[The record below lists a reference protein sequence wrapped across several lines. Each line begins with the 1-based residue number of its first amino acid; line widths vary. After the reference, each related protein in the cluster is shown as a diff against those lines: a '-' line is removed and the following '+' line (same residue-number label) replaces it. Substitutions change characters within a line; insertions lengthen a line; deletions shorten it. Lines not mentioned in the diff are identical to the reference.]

1 MHLSILLL
9 SLQYHNNLL
18 KLVANIAF
26 GILIWAIGNAV
37 MMVYNE
43 LSIDFFVRND
53 SERKEGFNEIDKSV
67 HA

>member
-1 MHLSILLL
+1 
-9 SLQYHNNLL
+9 
-18 KLVANIAF
+18 
-26 GILIWAIGNAV
+26 

-43 LSIDFFVRND
+43 LSIDFFVRNN

>member
-1 MHLSILLL
+1 MHLYILLL
-9 SLQYHNNLL
+9 SSQYHNNPP

-26 GILIWAIGNAV
+26 GILIQAIGNAV

-43 LSIDFFVRND
+43 LSIEFFVRND